1 MISPDKKIEPLR
13 EDIGKIVPNKFLTS
27 TSYKRWIV
35 ANDLQEVWGQCLD
48 YAKSEQ
54 SLYIMGDM
62 GSITAGDALTLLLNH
77 FYANKKDIVPQ
88 FVILLLKF
96 YSEENKTSIDISN
109 IRQDLLV
116 AGFSEEQI
124 AALNEISEVDNRDYD
139 CNEEMS
145 AEQKVRL
152 LEKRYEEESLSE
164 ANSRKSIDSYLE
176 WHKEALLYLSDF
188 YSYANP
194 DFAKFKDLD
203 NSHNGYGLRDNFKS
217 IYGIYN
223 LLMKNA
229 TRQLN
234 DKQAIKEKTPMVFIS
249 HSSKDKSFVEALVD
263 LLEGLGLTKD
273 NLFCSSVDGYGIPL
287 GRDIFETIRG
297 LFHEHELYV
306 IFIHSPR
313 YYESHVSLN
322 EMGAAWVLKTDFC
335 SILTKD
341 MEFKDMTG
349 VVNNSTLSIKVN
361 SEDAPARLTEM
372 KDRLV
377 NMIGLIPIDEI
388 KWERKRKNFLRLVS
402 TISDDHQRES

>member
-1 MISPDKKIEPLR
+1 MISPGKKIEPLR
-13 EDIGKIVPNKFLTS
+13 EDIKKIVPNKFLTS
-27 TSYKRWIV
+27 TSFKRWIV
-35 ANDLQEVWGQCLD
+35 ANGLQDVWGQCLD
-48 YAKSEQ
+48 YAESEQ

-62 GSITAGDALTLLLNH
+62 GSMTAGDALTLLLNH
-77 FYANKKDIVPQ
+77 FYENKKDIVPQ

-96 YSEENKTSIDISN
+96 YSEENRTSIDISN

-124 AALNEISEVDNRDYD
+124 VALNEISEVDNQDYVCD
-139 CNEEMS
+139 EELS
-145 AEQKVRL
+145 AEQKVRM

-194 DFAKFKDLD
+194 DFAKFKDLN

-217 IYGIYN
+217 IYSIYN

-229 TRQLN
+229 PRQLN
-234 DKQAIKEKTPMVFIS
+234 DKQPTKEKTPMVFIS
-249 HSSKDKSFVEALVD
+249 HSSKDKPFVEALVD
-263 LLEGLGLTKD
+263 LLESLGITKS
-273 NLFCSSVDGYGIPL
+273 NLFCSSVDGYGISL
-287 GRDIFETIRG
+287 NGDIFETIRG
-297 LFHEHELYV
+297 LFYKHELYV
-306 IFIHSPR
+306 IFVHSPR
-313 YYESHVSLN
+313 YYESYVSLN
-322 EMGAAWVLKTDFC
+322 EMGAAWALKTDFC

-372 KDRLV
+372 KDKLV
-377 NMIGLIPIDEI
+377 NMLGLIPIDEI
-388 KWERKRKNFLRLVS
+388 KWERKRTNFLRLVG
-402 TISDDHQRES
+402 

>member
-1 MISPDKKIEPLR
+1 MISPGKKIEPLR
-13 EDIGKIVPNKFLTS
+13 EDIKKIVPNKFLTS
-27 TSYKRWIV
+27 TSFKRWIV
-35 ANDLQEVWGQCLD
+35 ANGLQDVWGQCLD
-48 YAKSEQ
+48 YAESEK

-62 GSITAGDALTLLLNH
+62 GSMTAGDALTLLLNH
-77 FYANKKDIVPQ
+77 FYENKKDIVPQ

-96 YSEENKTSIDISN
+96 YSEENRTSIDISN

-124 AALNEISEVDNRDYD
+124 VALNEITEVDNQDYVCD
-139 CNEEMS
+139 EELS
-145 AEQKVRL
+145 AEQKVRM
-152 LEKRYEEESLSE
+152 LEKRYEEESLPE

-203 NSHNGYGLRDNFKS
+203 NSHNGYGLRENFKS
-217 IYGIYN
+217 IYSIYN

-229 TRQLN
+229 PRQLN
-234 DKQAIKEKTPMVFIS
+234 DKQPTKEKTPMVFIS
-249 HSSKDKSFVEALVD
+249 HSSKDKPFVEALVD
-263 LLEGLGLTKD
+263 LLESLGITKS
-273 NLFCSSVDGYGIPL
+273 NLFCSSVDGYGISL
-287 GRDIFETIRG
+287 NGDIFETIRG
-297 LFHEHELYV
+297 LFYKHELYV
-306 IFIHSPR
+306 IFVHSPR
-313 YYESHVSLN
+313 YYESYVSLN

-372 KDRLV
+372 KDKLV
-377 NMIGLIPIDEI
+377 NMLGLIPIDEI
-388 KWERKRKNFLRLVS
+388 KWERKRTYFLRLVGCHS
-402 TISDDHQRES
+402 

>member
-1 MISPDKKIEPLR
+1 MISPGKKIEPLR
-13 EDIGKIVPNKFLTS
+13 EDIKKIVPNKFLTS
-27 TSYKRWIV
+27 TSFKRWIV
-35 ANDLQEVWGQCLD
+35 ANGLQDVWGQCLD
-48 YAKSEQ
+48 YAESEK

-62 GSITAGDALTLLLNH
+62 GSMTAGDALTLLLNH
-77 FYANKKDIVPQ
+77 FYENKKDIVPQ

-96 YSEENKTSIDISN
+96 YSEENRTSIDISN

-124 AALNEISEVDNRDYD
+124 VALNEISEVDKQDYVCD
-139 CNEEMS
+139 EELS
-145 AEQKVRL
+145 AEQKVRM
-152 LEKRYEEESLSE
+152 LEKRYEEESLPE

-217 IYGIYN
+217 IYSIYN

-229 TRQLN
+229 PRQLN
-234 DKQAIKEKTPMVFIS
+234 DKQPTKEKTPMVFIS
-249 HSSKDKSFVEALVD
+249 HSSKDKPFVEALVD
-263 LLEGLGLTKD
+263 LLESLGITKS
-273 NLFCSSVDGYGIPL
+273 NLFCSSVDGYGISL
-287 GRDIFETIRG
+287 NGDIFETIRG
-297 LFHEHELYV
+297 LFYKHELYV
-306 IFIHSPR
+306 IFVHSPR
-313 YYESHVSLN
+313 YYESYVSLN

-372 KDRLV
+372 KDKLV
-377 NMIGLIPIDEI
+377 NMLGLIPIDEI
-388 KWERKRKNFLRLVS
+388 KWERKRTYFLRLVGCHS
-402 TISDDHQRES
+402 

>member
-13 EDIGKIVPNKFLTS
+13 EDIRKIVPDRFLAS
-27 TSYKRWIV
+27 TSFKRWIV
-35 ANDLQEVWGQCLD
+35 ANDLQDIWGQYLH
-48 YAKSEQ
+48 YAEKEQ
-54 SLYIMGDM
+54 SIYIMGDM
-62 GSITAGDALTLLLNH
+62 ESITAGDALTLLLNH
-77 FYANKKDIVPQ
+77 FYRNKKDIIPQ
-88 FVILLLKF
+88 FIIHLLKL
-96 YSEENKTSIDISN
+96 YSEENRTSIDISN
-109 IRQDLLV
+109 IREDLIV
-116 AGFSEEQI
+116 AGFSEEKI
-124 AALNEISEVDNRDYD
+124 AALNEISESDNQDYD
-139 CNEEMS
+139 SEEEMS
-145 AEQKVRL
+145 AEQKVRQ
-152 LEKRYEEESLSE
+152 LEKRYEEDSLSE

-194 DFAKFKDLD
+194 DFAKFKNLD
-203 NSHNGYGLRDNFKS
+203 SNHNGYGLRDNFKS

-234 DKQAIKEKTPMVFIS
+234 DKQPTKEKKPMVFIS

-263 LLEGLGLTKD
+263 LLENLGLTNN

-287 GRDIFETIRG
+287 GGDIFETIRE
-297 LFHEHELYV
+297 LFYEHELYV

-341 MEFKDMTG
+341 MEFNNMTG
-349 VVNNSTLSIKVN
+349 VVNKSTLSIKVD

-377 NMIGLIPIDEI
+377 NMLGLIPIDEV
-388 KWERKRKNFLRLVS
+388 KWERKRTNFLKLVN
-402 TISDDHQRES
+402 I

>member
-1 MISPDKKIEPLR
+1 MISPGKKIEPLR
-13 EDIGKIVPNKFLTS
+13 EDIKKIVPNKFLTS
-27 TSYKRWIV
+27 TSFKRWIV
-35 ANDLQEVWGQCLD
+35 ANGLQDVWGQCLD
-48 YAKSEQ
+48 YAESEK

-62 GSITAGDALTLLLNH
+62 GSMTAGDALTLLLNH
-77 FYANKKDIVPQ
+77 FYENKKDIVPQ

-96 YSEENKTSIDISN
+96 YSEENRTSIDISN

-124 AALNEISEVDNRDYD
+124 VALNEITEVDNQDYVCD
-139 CNEEMS
+139 EELS
-145 AEQKVRL
+145 AEQKVRM
-152 LEKRYEEESLSE
+152 LEKRYEEESLPE

-217 IYGIYN
+217 IYSIYN

-229 TRQLN
+229 PRQLN
-234 DKQAIKEKTPMVFIS
+234 DKQPTKEKTPMVFIS
-249 HSSKDKSFVEALVD
+249 HSSKDKPFVEALVD
-263 LLEGLGLTKD
+263 LLESLGITKS
-273 NLFCSSVDGYGIPL
+273 NLFCSSVDGYGISL
-287 GRDIFETIRG
+287 NGDIFETIRG
-297 LFHEHELYV
+297 LFYKHELYV
-306 IFIHSPR
+306 IFVHSPR
-313 YYESHVSLN
+313 YYESYVSLN

-372 KDRLV
+372 KDKLV
-377 NMIGLIPIDEI
+377 NMLGLIPIDEI
-388 KWERKRKNFLRLVS
+388 KWERKRTYFLRLVGCHS
-402 TISDDHQRES
+402 

>member
-1 MISPDKKIEPLR
+1 MISPGKKIEPLR
-13 EDIGKIVPNKFLTS
+13 EDIKKIVPNKFLTS
-27 TSYKRWIV
+27 TSFKRWIV
-35 ANDLQEVWGQCLD
+35 ANGLQDVWGQCLD
-48 YAKSEQ
+48 YAESEK
-54 SLYIMGDM
+54 SLYIGDM
-62 GSITAGDALTLLLNH
+62 GSMTAGDALTLLLNH
-77 FYANKKDIVPQ
+77 FYENKKDIVPQ
-88 FVILLLKF
+88 FVIILLKF
-96 YSEENKTSIDISN
+96 YSEENRTSIDISN

-124 AALNEISEVDNRDYD
+124 VALNEISEVDNQDYVCD
-139 CNEEMS
+139 EELS
-145 AEQKVRL
+145 AEQKVRM
-152 LEKRYEEESLSE
+152 LEKRYEEESLPE

-217 IYGIYN
+217 IYSIYN

-229 TRQLN
+229 PRQLN
-234 DKQAIKEKTPMVFIS
+234 DKQPTKEKTPMVFIS
-249 HSSKDKSFVEALVD
+249 HSSKDKPFVEALVD
-263 LLEGLGLTKD
+263 LLESLGITKS
-273 NLFCSSVDGYGIPL
+273 NLFCSSVDGYGISL
-287 GRDIFETIRG
+287 NGDIFETIRG
-297 LFHEHELYV
+297 LFYKHELYV
-306 IFIHSPR
+306 IFVHSPR
-313 YYESHVSLN
+313 YYESYVSLN

-372 KDRLV
+372 KDKLV
-377 NMIGLIPIDEI
+377 NMLGLIPIDEI
-388 KWERKRKNFLRLVS
+388 KWERKRTYFLRLVGCHS
-402 TISDDHQRES
+402 

>member
-13 EDIGKIVPNKFLTS
+13 EDIRQIVPNRFLIS
-27 TSYKRWIV
+27 TTYKRWIV
-35 ANDLQEVWGQCLD
+35 ANSLQDVWGQCLD

-54 SLYIMGDM
+54 SLYIMGEM
-62 GSITAGDALTLLLNH
+62 ESITAGDALTLLLNH
-77 FYANKKDIVPQ
+77 FYVHNKDIVPQ
-88 FVILLLKF
+88 FVIHLLKF
-96 YSEENKTSIDISN
+96 YSEENRTSIDISN

-124 AALNEISEVDNRDYD
+124 AALNEITDVDNQDYD
-139 CNEEMS
+139 CNDEIN
-145 AEQKVRL
+145 AEQKVRQ

-164 ANSRKSIDSYLE
+164 VNSRKSINSYLE

-234 DKQAIKEKTPMVFIS
+234 DKQPIKEKSPMVFIS

-263 LLEGLGLTKD
+263 LLESLGLTKN
-273 NLFCSSVDGYGIPL
+273 NLFCSSVDGYGISL

-297 LFHEHELYV
+297 LFYEHELYV

-341 MEFKDMTG
+341 MEFKDMKG

>member
-13 EDIGKIVPNKFLTS
+13 EDIRKIVLDRFLAS
-27 TSYKRWIV
+27 TSFKRWIV
-35 ANDLQEVWGQCLD
+35 ANDLQDIWGHYLH
-48 YAKSEQ
+48 YAEKEQ
-54 SLYIMGDM
+54 SIYIMGDM
-62 GSITAGDALTLLLNH
+62 ESITAGNALTLLLNH
-77 FYANKKDIVPQ
+77 FYRNKKDIIPQ
-88 FVILLLKF
+88 FIIHLLKL
-96 YSEENKTSIDISN
+96 YSEENRTSIDISN
-109 IRQDLLV
+109 IREDLIV
-116 AGFSEEQI
+116 AGFSEEKI
-124 AALNEISEVDNRDYD
+124 AALNEISESDNQDYD
-139 CNEEMS
+139 SEEEMS
-145 AEQKVRL
+145 AEQKVRQ

-203 NSHNGYGLRDNFKS
+203 NNHNGYGLRDNFKS

-234 DKQAIKEKTPMVFIS
+234 DKQPTKEKKPMVFIS

-263 LLEGLGLTKD
+263 LLENLGLTKN

-287 GRDIFETIRG
+287 GGDIFETIRE
-297 LFHEHELYV
+297 LFYEHELYV

-341 MEFKDMTG
+341 MEFNNMTG
-349 VVNNSTLSIKVN
+349 VVNKSTLSIKVD

-377 NMIGLIPIDEI
+377 NMLGLIPIDEV
-388 KWERKRKNFLRLVS
+388 KWERKRTNFLKLVN
-402 TISDDHQRES
+402 I

>member
-13 EDIGKIVPNKFLTS
+13 EDIKKIVPNKFLTT

-35 ANDLQEVWGQCLD
+35 ANGLQEIWGQCFD
-48 YAKSEQ
+48 YAKREQ
-54 SLYIMGDM
+54 SMYIMGDM
-62 GSITAGDALTLLLNH
+62 DSIAAGDALTLLLNH
-77 FYANKKDIVPQ
+77 FYRDKKDRVPQ
-88 FVILLLKF
+88 FVTLLLKL
-96 YSEENKTSIDISN
+96 YSKETKSSIDISN
-109 IRQDLLV
+109 IQQDLLV
-116 AGFSEEQI
+116 SGFSEDQI
-124 AALNEISEVDNRDYD
+124 AELDGISDGNSQECCR
-139 CNEEMS
+139 EEDMS
-145 AEQKVRL
+145 AEQRVRL
-152 LEKRYEEESLSE
+152 LEKKYEEESQSG
-164 ANSRKSIDSYLE
+164 ANSRKAIDLYLE

-229 TRQLN
+229 TRQIN
-234 DKQAIKEKTPMVFIS
+234 DKQSMKEKTPMVFIS
-249 HSSKDKSFVEALVD
+249 HSSKDKLFVEALVD
-263 LLEGLGLTKD
+263 LLESLGLTKN

-287 GRDIFETIRG
+287 SGDIFETIRN
-297 LFHEHELYV
+297 LFNEHELYV

-313 YYESHVSLN
+313 YYDSHVSLN

-341 MEFKDMTG
+341 MEFNDMTG
-349 VVNNSTLSIKVN
+349 VVNKSTLSIKVN
-361 SEDAPARLTEM
+361 NEDAPARLTEL

-377 NMIGLIPIDEI
+377 KMIGLIPIDET
-388 KWERKRKNFLRLVS
+388 KWERKRTNFLRLVK
-402 TISDDHQRES
+402 DWEYKEKD

>member
-1 MISPDKKIEPLR
+1 MISPGKKIEPLR
-13 EDIGKIVPNKFLTS
+13 EDIKKIVPNKFLTS
-27 TSYKRWIV
+27 TSFKRWIV
-35 ANDLQEVWGQCLD
+35 ANGLQDVWGQCLD
-48 YAKSEQ
+48 YAESEK

-62 GSITAGDALTLLLNH
+62 GSMTAGDALTLLLNH
-77 FYANKKDIVPQ
+77 FYENKKDIVPQ

-96 YSEENKTSIDISN
+96 YSEENRTSIDISN

-124 AALNEISEVDNRDYD
+124 VALNEISEVDNQDYVCD
-139 CNEEMS
+139 EELS
-145 AEQKVRL
+145 AEQKVRM
-152 LEKRYEEESLSE
+152 LEKRYEEESLPE

-203 NSHNGYGLRDNFKS
+203 NSHNGYGLRENFKS
-217 IYGIYN
+217 IYSIYN

-229 TRQLN
+229 PRQLN
-234 DKQAIKEKTPMVFIS
+234 DKQPTKEKTPMVFIS
-249 HSSKDKSFVEALVD
+249 HSSKDKPFVEALVD
-263 LLEGLGLTKD
+263 LLESLGITKS
-273 NLFCSSVDGYGIPL
+273 NLFCSSVDGYGISL
-287 GRDIFETIRG
+287 NGDIFETIRG
-297 LFHEHELYV
+297 LFYKHELYV
-306 IFIHSPR
+306 IFVHSPR
-313 YYESHVSLN
+313 YYESYVSLN

-372 KDRLV
+372 KDKLV
-377 NMIGLIPIDEI
+377 NMLGLIPIDEI
-388 KWERKRKNFLRLVS
+388 KWERKRTYFLRLVGCHS
-402 TISDDHQRES
+402 

>member
-13 EDIGKIVPNKFLTS
+13 EDIREIVPDSFLTS
-27 TSYKRWIV
+27 TFFKRWIV
-35 ANDLQEVWGQCLD
+35 ANSLQDIWGKCLD
-48 YAKSEQ
+48 YVESKQ
-54 SLYIMGDM
+54 SFLILGDM
-62 GSITAGDALTLLLNH
+62 GSITAGDAMTLFLNH
-77 FYANKKDIVPQ
+77 LYKNEKDIIPQ

-96 YSEENKTSIDISN
+96 YSEENKASIDISN

-116 AGFSEEQI
+116 AGYTEEQI
-124 AALNEISEVDNRDYD
+124 AALNKISELDNQDYNCD
-139 CNEEMS
+139 EEMS

-164 ANSRKSIDSYLE
+164 VNSRKSIDAYLE
-176 WHKEALLYLSDF
+176 WHKEALLYFGDF
-188 YSYANP
+188 YSNANP
-194 DFAKFKDLD
+194 DFMTFKNLD
-203 NSHNGYGLRDNFKS
+203 NRLNGYGLHDNFKS

-229 TRQLN
+229 TKQLN
-234 DKQAIKEKTPMVFIS
+234 DKQPQKEKTPMVFIS

-263 LLEGLGLTKD
+263 LLESLGLTKN

-287 GRDIFETIRG
+287 GYDIFETIRG
-297 LFHEHELYV
+297 LFQEHELYV

-341 MEFKDMTG
+341 MEFKNMTG
-349 VVNNSTLSIKVN
+349 VVNNSSLSIKVD

-388 KWERKRKNFLRLVS
+388 KWERKRANFLRLVLGHS
-402 TISDDHQRES
+402 

>member
-1 MISPDKKIEPLR
+1 MISPGKKIEPLR
-13 EDIGKIVPNKFLTS
+13 EDIKKIVPNKFLTS
-27 TSYKRWIV
+27 TSFKRWIV
-35 ANDLQEVWGQCLD
+35 ANGLQDVWGQCLD
-48 YAKSEQ
+48 YAESEK

-62 GSITAGDALTLLLNH
+62 GSMTAGDALTLLLNH
-77 FYANKKDIVPQ
+77 FYENKKDIVPQ

-96 YSEENKTSIDISN
+96 YSEENRTSIDISN

-124 AALNEISEVDNRDYD
+124 VALNEISEVDNQDYVCD
-139 CNEEMS
+139 EELS
-145 AEQKVRL
+145 AEQKVRM
-152 LEKRYEEESLSE
+152 LEKRYEEESLPE

-217 IYGIYN
+217 IYSIYN

-229 TRQLN
+229 PRQLN
-234 DKQAIKEKTPMVFIS
+234 DKQPTKEKTPMVFIS
-249 HSSKDKSFVEALVD
+249 HSSKDKPFVEALVD
-263 LLEGLGLTKD
+263 LLESLGITKS
-273 NLFCSSVDGYGIPL
+273 NLFCSSVDGYGISL
-287 GRDIFETIRG
+287 NGDIFETIRG
-297 LFHEHELYV
+297 LFYKHELYV
-306 IFIHSPR
+306 IFVHSPR
-313 YYESHVSLN
+313 YYESYVSLN

-372 KDRLV
+372 KDKLV
-377 NMIGLIPIDEI
+377 NMLGLIPIDEI
-388 KWERKRKNFLRLVS
+388 KWERKRTYFLRLVGCHS
-402 TISDDHQRES
+402 

>member
-1 MISPDKKIEPLR
+1 MISPGKKIEPLR
-13 EDIGKIVPNKFLTS
+13 EDIKKIVPNKFLTS
-27 TSYKRWIV
+27 TSFKRWIV
-35 ANDLQEVWGQCLD
+35 SNGLQDVWGQCLD
-48 YAKSEQ
+48 YAESEK

-62 GSITAGDALTLLLNH
+62 GSMTAGDALTLLLNH
-77 FYANKKDIVPQ
+77 FYENKKDIVPQ

-96 YSEENKTSIDISN
+96 YSEENRTSIDISN

-124 AALNEISEVDNRDYD
+124 VALNEISEVDNQDYVCD
-139 CNEEMS
+139 EELS
-145 AEQKVRL
+145 AEQKVRM
-152 LEKRYEEESLSE
+152 LEKRYEEESLPE

-217 IYGIYN
+217 IYSIYN

-229 TRQLN
+229 PRQLN
-234 DKQAIKEKTPMVFIS
+234 DKQPTKEKTPMVFIS
-249 HSSKDKSFVEALVD
+249 HSSKDKPFVEALVD
-263 LLEGLGLTKD
+263 LLESLGITKS
-273 NLFCSSVDGYGIPL
+273 NLFCSSVDGYGISL
-287 GRDIFETIRG
+287 NGDIFETIRG
-297 LFHEHELYV
+297 LFYKHELYV
-306 IFIHSPR
+306 IFVHSPR
-313 YYESHVSLN
+313 YYESYVSLN

-372 KDRLV
+372 KDKLV
-377 NMIGLIPIDEI
+377 NMLGLIPIDEI
-388 KWERKRKNFLRLVS
+388 KWERKRTYFLRLVGCHS
-402 TISDDHQRES
+402 

>member
-13 EDIGKIVPNKFLTS
+13 EDIRKIVPDSFLAS
-27 TSYKRWIV
+27 TSFKRWIV
-35 ANDLQEVWGQCLD
+35 ANDLQDIWGQYLH
-48 YAKSEQ
+48 YAEKEQ
-54 SLYIMGDM
+54 SIYIMGDM
-62 GSITAGDALTLLLNH
+62 ESITAGDALTLLLNH
-77 FYANKKDIVPQ
+77 FYRNKKDIIPQ
-88 FVILLLKF
+88 FIIHLLKL
-96 YSEENKTSIDISN
+96 YSEENRTSIDISI
-109 IRQDLLV
+109 IREDLIV
-116 AGFSEEQI
+116 AGFSEEKI
-124 AALNEISEVDNRDYD
+124 AALNEISESDNQDYD
-139 CNEEMS
+139 SEEEMS
-145 AEQKVRL
+145 AEQKVRQ

-203 NSHNGYGLRDNFKS
+203 NNHNGYGLRDNFKS

-234 DKQAIKEKTPMVFIS
+234 DKQPTKEKKTMVFIS

-263 LLEGLGLTKD
+263 LLENLGLTKN

-287 GRDIFETIRG
+287 GGDIFETIRE
-297 LFHEHELYV
+297 LFYEHELYV

-313 YYESHVSLN
+313 YYESNVSLN

-341 MEFKDMTG
+341 MVFNNMTG
-349 VVNNSTLSIKVN
+349 VVNKSTLSIKVD

-377 NMIGLIPIDEI
+377 NMLGLIPIDEV
-388 KWERKRKNFLRLVS
+388 KWERKRTNFLKLVN
-402 TISDDHQRES
+402 I